1 MDIYSLFDE
10 ESKTAFETINLALK
24 DAEFFFAG
32 GCVRDI
38 LLGQTPKDF
47 DIEVYGISQNDFEK
61 AMSSIGANGVGKS
74 FFVYKYKNFDISLPR
89 SETKTGVGHTGFE
102 AVVVQDKRTA
112 CYRRD
117 FTINAMLLGAKDG
130 ELLDFFGGVADLH
143 SKILRAVSV
152 DSFQEDS
159 LRVLRAMQ
167 FCARFGFK
175 MEPKS
180 VELCAGIAL
189 YDISKARIF
198 TEFEKLFAAK
208 YQIYGLYYFF
218 KLGVAQKLFGIH
230 ADFGKFLKMARELKK
245 TSYFF
250 EKPRQETFLYQLFST
265 FKINKNS
272 FLDKIAAPNAY
283 YKIFALQKR
292 APKNISDRFLV
303 ALSLKMPISLW
314 LGAYKSGVKANAKRL
329 GVWHE
334 GYKPDITHQKMIATG
349 FKNSEISKNYTLG
362 LSKEIREKFRG

>member
-1 MDIYSLFDE
+1 
-10 ESKTAFETINLALK
+10 
-24 DAEFFFAG
+24 
-32 GCVRDI
+32 
-38 LLGQTPKDF
+38 
-47 DIEVYGISQNDFEK
+47 
-61 AMSSIGANGVGKS
+61 
-74 FFVYKYKNFDISLPR
+74 
-89 SETKTGVGHTGFE
+89 
-102 AVVVQDKRTA
+102 
-112 CYRRD
+112 
-117 FTINAMLLGAKDG
+117 
-130 ELLDFFGGVADLH
+130 
-143 SKILRAVSV
+143 
-152 DSFQEDS
+152 
-159 LRVLRAMQ
+159 MQ

-175 MEPKS
+175 MEAKS
-180 VELCAGIAL
+180 VELCAGVAL

-245 TSYFF
+245 TYDFF
-250 EKPRQETFLYQLFST
+250 EKPRQETFLYQLFSI

-283 YKIFALQKR
+283 YKTFALQKR
-292 APKNISDRFLV
+292 APKNISDRFLI

-349 FKNSEISKNYTLG
+349 FKNGEISKNYTLG